1 MQPSFIMAR
10 DYLERSG
17 ARKEMAMTKPSRSEE
32 ILSKYDE
39 IDRLCANALRM
50 LAIDAVQQ
58 ANSGHPGLPLGA
70 ADFAYVLWTRFLKHN
85 PEDPTWINRDRF
97 VLSAGHGSALLYA
110 LLHLCGYPMPLEQLK
125 QFRQWGSHT
134 PGHPEYDLQ
143 RGIET
148 TTGPLGQGFGNAVGL
163 AIAERMLAARF
174 NQQGSELIDHY
185 TYVLASDGDLME
197 GISHEVSSLAGH
209 LGLSRL
215 IVLYDDNHICI
226 DGPTDL
232 TYSDDVPNRFQAY
245 GWHVQKVDGHDMAA
259 VDKAIRTAQE
269 EVDRPSII
277 ACRTHIGYGSPR
289 QDTAKVH
296 GSPLGEEDLRR
307 TKEAINWPLEPPFHV
322 PEVVRERFALIRQVG
337 ASRQAHWEESLAE
350 YRKVYPQKAKDWDGF
365 IKGELPAGWDADL
378 PTFSAEKPIATR
390 VASGKTLDALMP
402 RLLTLVG
409 GSADLT
415 PSNNTLPATGWA
427 VRRGD
432 FSGSYIHFGVRE
444 HGMGSILNGLALH
457 GLRPYGGTFLIF
469 SDYMRPTIRLAA
481 MMKLPVIYVFTHD
494 SIGLGEDGPTHQP
507 IEHLTALRTVPNLVV
522 LRPADANETM
532 AAWKIA
538 LERKDGPT
546 ALALT
551 RQGLPLLTP
560 ADDRSK
566 HGAYVLA
573 DEPQVDLD
581 VVLIATGSEVSLA
594 MAARAQLDQ
603 QGIAARVVSMPSWE
617 LFDLQP
623 IDYKVSVLPHGV
635 PRLSIEAGVTLSW
648 PRYLNYDGL
657 VPQSS
662 NPTTLGIDYF
672 GASAPYKILFEQM
685 GFTVDEVVR
694 RTKQLLDDFNSNP

>member
-1 MQPSFIMAR
+1 MSTTVP
-10 DYLERSG
+10 LW
-17 ARKEMAMTKPSRSEE
+17 SEE
-32 ILSKYDE
+32 TLSKYDE
-39 IDRLCANALRM
+39 TDRLCANALRI
-50 LAIDAVQQ
+50 LAIEAVQG

-70 ADFAYVLWTRFLKHN
+70 ADFAYVLWSRFLKHN
-85 PEDPTWINRDRF
+85 PEDPTWVNRDRF
-97 VLSAGHGSALLYA
+97 ILSAGHGSALLYA
-110 LLHLCGYPMPLEQLK
+110 MLHLCGYPMPLEQLK

-174 NQQGSELIDHY
+174 NQPGLELIDHY
-185 TYVLASDGDLME
+185 TFVLASDGDLME

-209 LGLSRL
+209 LGLNRL
-215 IVLYDDNHICI
+215 IVFYDDNHISI

-232 TYSDDVPNRFQAY
+232 TFSDDIPGRFEAY
-245 GWHVQKVDGHDMAA
+245 GWHVQKVDGHDMEA
-259 VDKAIRTAQE
+259 VHNAIRTAQE

-277 ACRTHIGYGSPR
+277 ACRTHIGYSSPR

-307 TKEAINWPLEPPFHV
+307 TKEALNWPLEPPFHV
-322 PEVVRERFALIRQVG
+322 PERVWERFAQIKEKG
-337 ASRQAHWEESLAE
+337 ASFQAQWKNSLAD
-350 YRKVYPQKAKDWDGF
+350 YREHHPQKAKDWDGF
-365 IKGELPAGWDADL
+365 INGELPSGWEADL
-378 PTFSAEKPIATR
+378 PVFSPEKPIATR
-390 VASGKTLDALMP
+390 VASGKTLDALTP
-402 RLLTLVG
+402 RMQTMVG

-427 VRRGD
+427 IKQGD
-432 FSGSYIHFGVRE
+432 FSGNYIHFGVRE
-444 HGMGSILNGLALH
+444 HGMGAILNGLALH

-507 IEHLTALRTVPNLVV
+507 IEHLTALRAIPNLVL
-522 LRPADANETM
+522 LRPADANETVT
-532 AAWKIA
+532 AWKIA

-560 ADDRSK
+560 SDDSAKR
-566 HGAYVLA
+566 GAYVLA

-581 VVLIATGSEVSLA
+581 ILLIATGSEVSLA
-594 MAARAQLDQ
+594 MAARSELDQ
-603 QGIAARVVSMPSWE
+603 LGIAARVVSMPSWE
-617 LFDLQP
+617 LFDMQP
-623 IDYKVSVLPHGV
+623 IGYKTSVLPQGV
-635 PRLSIEAGVTLSW
+635 PCLSIEAGVTLAW
-648 PRYLNYDGL
+648 PRYFHYDGFVL
-657 VPQSS
+657 HKD
-662 NPTTLGIDYF
+662 NPATLGIDHF
-672 GASAPYKILFEQM
+672 GASAPYKILFEHM
-685 GFTVDEVVR
+685 GFTVEQVIR
-694 RTKQLLDDFNSNP
+694 RAKLLLDYYNSSS